1 MKTKRTK
8 WIVILTVVVVLA
20 VAGTLLLG
28 RGGAPLYA
36 EATAQTG
43 TITTYYNFSG
53 SMDVNQS
60 ATVSAP
66 VATTVSEVYVRQ
78 NSHVAKNAR
87 LIRLSDG
94 TVLKADI
101 AGEVTSLTVSAGSV
115 VRAGDA
121 LAEIMDLS
129 SLKATFKVDEY
140 DVSAVT
146 LGKTAQITLDGSG
159 NTFDAKVTGLNKRA
173 TLDGDLS
180 YYTATIDLTGVTL
193 PADALPGMQITVKL
207 LNHYAENV
215 VLLPM
220 GAVSFTAQNE
230 PYVLMQ
236 DGKDVK
242 RVDIQL
248 GINDG
253 DNVEIKTGLQSG
265 ATALYTPTATED
277 LQAMM
282 ERRRNNAWASEAK

>member
-8 WIVILTVVVVLA
+8 WIVILTVVVVIA
-20 VAGTLLLG
+20 VAGMLLLG
-28 RGGAPLYA
+28 RGGAPMYA
-36 EATAQTG
+36 DVTAQTG

-53 SMDVNQS
+53 TMDVNQS
-60 ATVSAP
+60 ATVTAP
-66 VATTVSEVYVRQ
+66 AATTVSEVYVRQ
-78 NSHVAKNAR
+78 NSNVAKNAR
-87 LIRLSDG
+87 LLRLTDG

-101 AGEVTSLTVSAGSV
+101 AGEVTSLAVSAGSV
-115 VRAGDA
+115 VRAGDT

-146 LGKTAQITLDGSG
+146 LGKTAQVTLDGSG
-159 NTFDAKVTGLNKRA
+159 NSFEAKVTGLNKRA

-180 YYTATIDLTGVTL
+180 YYTATIDLTGVSL
-193 PADALPGMQITVKL
+193 PGDALPGMQITVKL
-207 LNHYAENV
+207 LNNNAENV

-220 GAVSFTAQNE
+220 SAISFTAQNE
-230 PYVLMQ
+230 PYVFMR

-242 RVDIQL
+242 QVSIQL

-253 DNVEIKTGLQSG
+253 DKVEIKAGLQSG
-265 ATALYTPTATED
+265 DTALYTPTATED

-282 ERRRNNAWASEAK
+282 ERRRNNAWAAEAK